1 MKPETKDFLKKM
13 AILIPVATC
22 IITGVDIALYAADA
36 YHDGLG
42 SALGVGLIIALIAG
56 TTLAIER
63 GWLD

>member
-1 MKPETKDFLKKM
+1 MMSETKDFLKKM

-42 SALGVGLIIALIAG
+42 SALGVGFIIALIAG
-56 TTLAIER
+56 TALAIDR